1 MNLYFVVE
9 GKTESEVYPAW
20 LSYLLPELHPVKK
33 SEQAERNNY
42 FLVSGGGYPSM
53 YEMIEAAIEEI
64 HLSNNYNYLVICLD
78 ADENSV
84 HEIQQEVQEEIKNF
98 SASKKFYLKKTTPR
112 IIVQNRCIET
122 WLLGNSKIYPR
133 QQPNSQD
140 LLAYTKYYNVSINCP
155 ELMGK
160 NNFNTHSQFHTDY
173 LKKIFVE
180 RKMKYEKGSL
190 EHIQKEYYLDELKNR
205 IQRQAAHLPSFQ
217 NFIAFCD
224 LVRSQL
230 SNP

>member
-9 GKTESEVYPAW
+9 GKTESAVYSAW
-20 LSYLLPELHPVKK
+20 LSYLLPELCPIK
-33 SEQAERNNY
+33 SSQKAKRNNY

-53 YEMIEAAIEEI
+53 YEMIEVAIEEI
-64 HLSNNYNYLVICLD
+64 HFANNYNYLVICLD

-84 HEIQQEVQEEIKNF
+84 NEIQQEVQEEIEKL
-98 SASKKFYLKKTTPR
+98 SVSSRFYLKQTVPK

-122 WLLGNSKIYPR
+122 WFLGNSKIYPR
-133 QQPNSQD
+133 QQPNSPD
-140 LLAYTKYYNVSINCP
+140 LLNCTNYYNVSVDCP

-160 NNFNTHSQFHTDY
+160 YNSNTHAQFHADY

-180 RKMKYEKGSL
+180 RNIKYSKGSTSHVQ
-190 EHIQKEYYLDELKNR
+190 EEQYLKSLKNR
-205 IQRQAAHLPSFQ
+205 IKRQSTHLPSFQ

-230 SNP
+230 